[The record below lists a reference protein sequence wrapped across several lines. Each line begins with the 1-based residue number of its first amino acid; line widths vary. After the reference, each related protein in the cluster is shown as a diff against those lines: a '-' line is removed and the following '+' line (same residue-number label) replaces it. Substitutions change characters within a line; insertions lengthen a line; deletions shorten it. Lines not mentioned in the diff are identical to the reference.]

1 MFLKDYNVLLGRRL
15 IDLGMN
21 SPSSSQ
27 PTTLQNI
34 LAAIDFS
41 SASLTATRYALSIAR
56 QYGATL
62 YLTHI
67 ARDAADTDHAWR
79 EGQRLTTDLL
89 ISGELRGVAH
99 KLLVGHGE
107 IWDGL
112 APIVRENN
120 IDMIVVGTHGR
131 SGLAKMLLGSVAER
145 IFRQAP
151 CPVLTVGPNSPEPGS
166 RGGIKKI
173 LYATDF
179 TPQSLGAADYAFS
192 LAQRYQANLTLL
204 HVIAAEPGD
213 ATSRTHLVQEAEGR
227 LKNIIPSSANLQS
240 VPECVVTFGAAGS
253 GILAV
258 ATRTTPDLIVL
269 GVTQPADGTFA
280 GRRWTNAAEVTGKA
294 ACPVLTIRR
303 RG

>member
-1 MFLKDYNVLLGRRL
+1 MSCSVMPSWN
-15 IDLGMN
+15 LGMN
-21 SPSSSQ
+21 SPSSS
-27 PTTLQNI
+27 PRTTLQNI

-41 SASLTATRYALSIAR
+41 SASLTATHYALSIAR

-99 KLLVGHGE
+99 KLLVGQGE

-131 SGLAKMLLGSVAER
+131 AGLAKMLLGSVAER

-151 CPVLTVGPNSPEPGS
+151 CPVLTVGPNSLEPGS

-192 LAQRYQANLTLL
+192 LAQRYQSTLTLL
-204 HVIAAEPGD
+204 HVIAAEPAD
-213 ATSRTHLVQEAEGR
+213 ASARKIAVEEAESR
-227 LKNIIPSSANLQS
+227 LKNIIPNALDLQN
-240 VPECVVTFGAAGS
+240 VPVCVVNFGSAGN
-253 GILAV
+253 GILKV
-258 ATRTTPDLIVL
+258 ARQTTPDLIVL

-294 ACPVLTIRR
+294 ACPVLTIRG